1 MLVLGVAVGAAVEEG
16 VSADGGVEGKGKNK
30 DKVEGAELEDESV
43 YREKGSWSLE
53 GLIDK
58 GLKGDYGCSV
68 GGLYE
73 LVIRVLQWMWGIIF
87 SL

>member
-43 YREKGSWSLE
+43 YREKEGRELE
-53 GLIDK
+53 P
-58 GLKGDYGCSV
+58 
-68 GGLYE
+68 GGAY
-73 LVIRVLQWMWGIIF
+73 
-87 SL
+87 

>member
-1 MLVLGVAVGAAVEEG
+1 MCIERRRV
-16 VSADGGVEGKGKNK
+16 
-30 DKVEGAELEDESV
+30 
-43 YREKGSWSLE
+43 GSWSLE